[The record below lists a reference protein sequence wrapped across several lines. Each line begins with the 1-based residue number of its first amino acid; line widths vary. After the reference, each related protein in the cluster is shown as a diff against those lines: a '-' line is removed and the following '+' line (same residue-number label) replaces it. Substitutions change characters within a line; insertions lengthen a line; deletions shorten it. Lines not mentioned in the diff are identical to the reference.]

1 MRDILGRLRP
11 AVLLDVGLAH
21 AIDNLVSFWAT
32 HRPGLAFDVHVPEE
46 GFGEPVDGT
55 IYRVVQESVSNAVR
69 HGTPAR
75 IDIAV
80 EAGADRAI
88 AIRVSDDG
96 GGLKGNGRPGRPG
109 VGQGGGYGIIGMSE
123 RVASLG
129 GTLEVKNRPDGR
141 GVVVEARLPALTATR
156 ADRAEAPQEIVL
168 Q

>member
-1 MRDILGRLRP
+1 
-11 AVLLDVGLAH
+11 VGLAH
-21 AIDNLVSFWAT
+21 AIDNLVSFWTT
-32 HRPGLAFDVHVPEE
+32 HRPGLVFDVHVPEE

-69 HGTPAR
+69 HGTPAK
-75 IDIAV
+75 IDIVV

-88 AIRVSDDG
+88 VIRVTDDG
-96 GGLKGNGRPGRPG
+96 GGLKANGRPGSPG
-109 VGQGGGYGIIGMSE
+109 VGQGAGQGGGYGIIGMSE

-141 GVVVEARLPALTATR
+141 GVVVEARLPALAAAR